1 MMYFSTYENRRY
13 WDQKIRGCG
22 KTQFLF
28 EKIRYFWNYVEYG
41 RDSKLRTL
49 APSPYRGGGLIQ
61 IDILNIENEDPG
73 TSVMEIKSLGSLAS
87 FQFKFN
93 ITQKNLEKFL
103 FLQILILT
111 AFLVIITQRLQLFG
125 SPLPLF
131 FSSLYSS
138 INFSL

>member
-1 MMYFSTYENRRY
+1 M
-13 WDQKIRGCG
+13 
-22 KTQFLF
+22 
-28 EKIRYFWNYVEYG
+28 EYG

-103 FLQILILT
+103 FFANLDSNGFPCYYNIAFAIIWFPPPFIL
-111 AFLVIITQRLQLFG
+111 FL
-125 SPLPLF
+125 SLF
-131 FSSLYSS
+131 FNKFFPLTFRIVNIFLFLHLSLRV
-138 INFSL
+138 FLKF